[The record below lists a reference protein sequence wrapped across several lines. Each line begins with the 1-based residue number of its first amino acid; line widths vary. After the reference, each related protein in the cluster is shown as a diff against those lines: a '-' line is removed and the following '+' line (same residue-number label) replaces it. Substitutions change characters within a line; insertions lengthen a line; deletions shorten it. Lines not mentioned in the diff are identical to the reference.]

1 MQGGTS
7 GALDGAAGGLDEAAS
22 IAAARQARQDM
33 VPSMRRLLAGVCA
46 LRHISQAN
54 LSARIGWSPVKLS
67 QFMTGKKNG
76 RDLLRSSMVSM
87 HKELVV
93 ALRRNGLPATEQALK
108 LESSLPQVAAALH
121 AAADASA
128 PPPPLPPPPPTPPP
142 APPPPLPQPPPPQP
156 PPPPSP
162 QPQPQRQPPPQPPP
176 ARPSG
181 SPIYS
186 VNLGDGRVSHLG
198 GTVHIMSIGTAIPS
212 NGAWSFPCPARG
224 STEEG
229 QQLRLRLGFAGRITF
244 GAGVRGLGGRTIQW
258 EIQRL
263 ESPLEFG
270 VHDGPCW
277 VAKELTG
284 TVNDLMALPI
294 IGRAV
299 AKGGNG
305 QHVGRSTPAL
315 MWRAVEAKF
324 SAPRQDA
331 LMCCGLT
338 HAKVQATL
346 EVANRAADQRPA
358 PTAFGSCSGGLSG
371 LTPGGHNSPV
381 L

>member
-7 GALDGAAGGLDEAAS
+7 GAPDGAAGGLDEAAS
-22 IAAARQARQDM
+22 IAAARHARQDM
-33 VPSMRRLLAGVCA
+33 IPSMRRLLVGVCA
-46 LRHISQAN
+46 LRRISQAN
-54 LSARIGWSPVKLS
+54 LSALIGWSPVKLS
-67 QFMTGKKNG
+67 QFMTGKKNC
-76 RDLLRSSMVSM
+76 RDLPRLSMSGM
-87 HKELVV
+87 HKDLVV
-93 ALRRNGLPATEQALK
+93 ALGRKGFPTTEQALK
-108 LESSLPQVAAALH
+108 LESNLPQLAAVYH
-121 AAADASA
+121 AAADASTA
-128 PPPPLPPPPPTPPP
+128 PLPLPPPPPPTPPP
-142 APPPPLPQPPPPQP
+142 APPPPPPPPPQP
-156 PPPPSP
+156 PP
-162 QPQPQRQPPPQPPP
+162 PPP

-186 VNLGDGRVSHLG
+186 VNLGDSPNGHLG
-198 GTVHIMSIGTAIPS
+198 GMVHIMSIGTAIPS
-212 NGAWSFPCPARG
+212 SEAWSFPCPARG

-229 QQLRLRLGFAGRITF
+229 QHLRLRLGFAGRITF

-263 ESPLEFG
+263 KSPLEFG

-315 MWRAVEAKF
+315 MWRAVEVKF

-331 LMCCGLT
+331 LKCCGLT

-346 EVANRAADQRPA
+346 EVANRAADQSPA
-358 PTAFGSCSGGLSG
+358 PTAFGSRSGGLSG
-371 LTPGGHNSPV
+371 LTPGPRIYYVSRLTTNY
-381 L
+381 